1 MYFRN
6 ADTRYLHKQHRLW
19 FLPIGF
25 LRLLIMEAAHTLYTP
40 IGELQAEKRTRSSRK
55 QHFFHKSSNKKI
67 TGYHKEEFIAINL
80 KILLHMLEK
89 AKSKYPMGLHNIFN
103 NPFKIAY

>member
-19 FLPIGF
+19 FHPIGF

-80 KILLHMLEK
+80 KILLQYKKTKIINLQC
-89 AKSKYPMGLHNIFN
+89 AIFVSMI
-103 NPFKIAY
+103 NPIS

>member
-6 ADTRYLHKQHRLW
+6 ADTRYFHKQHRLW
-19 FLPIGF
+19 FRPIGF

-55 QHFFHKSSNKKI
+55 QHFLEVFSTKAPIKKLQATI
-67 TGYHKEEFIAINL
+67 KKNSLQLT
-80 KILLHMLEK
+80 
-89 AKSKYPMGLHNIFN
+89 
-103 NPFKIAY
+103 